1 MDNTEKS
8 IVCISGNVV
17 IEMQHAYILA
27 YIRTTYITSQHNCY
41 FAIAF
46 VPPCRIAHNAGNRWI
61 ERQPNFRYSPYK
73 LVHSIFSICSSVLCC
88 ICATF
93 HPQHRNQFCVVVKI
107 SVLNWPNLLPFIA
120 IHACSHSFAIPKY
133 SHFMFYS
140 SQSNC
145 DNDNTLANIIFLS
158 PIDSPMH
165 SSNILNESFGCFCRP
180 FYRIRVHFR
189 YWACRNKLDSLLEL
203 KQI

>member
-1 MDNTEKS
+1 MAGQIKAFCFDFALYGQHRKEYCLLFWQRCDWNA
-8 IVCISGNVV
+8 ICIYPYN
-17 IEMQHAYILA
+17 IYYEPA
-27 YIRTTYITSQHNCY
+27 HNGH

-46 VPPCRIAHNAGNRWI
+46 VPPYGIAHHAGNRWI
-61 ERQPNFRYSPYK
+61 ERQPNARYSPYK
-73 LVHSIFSICSSVLCC
+73 LVYSIFSICSSVLCC

-107 SVLNWPNLLPFIA
+107 PALNSPNLLPFIA

-158 PIDSPMH
+158 PGDSPISNTYIKRIFWLLF
-165 SSNILNESFGCFCRP
+165 SSFLSHP
-180 FYRIRVHFR
+180 RVF
-189 YWACRNKLDSLLEL
+189 
-203 KQI
+203 